1 MPPKKQPVGPP
12 PKPVPGPYLSLAKE
26 QNKVRKM
33 GFLYQRIPE
42 ALIWKKRFFVV
53 TETSLLSFGKPIDPA
68 SAEFDPEDETSKNLK
83 GYTSLSLTKT
93 ELVKAT
99 EEMGGSGEDL
109 IKLTTGDATEYFHL
123 CTTKPKGP
131 KPKQK
136 KKVEEEAETTKA
148 ADDDVSAAD
157 DVVDDMGTKEPSEA
171 VVAAAEDVVLEEA
184 NGDVA
189 EVVEPTASPQLE
201 AVSAATEGA
210 GTGDALLEWSARQQ
224 DVVEY
229 VWKGTN
235 PFTEMYSGLKA
246 EVLVPGDPTTG
257 MNLGL
262 VDRLLRAERV
272 LVGGEAQLLPCIGGQ
287 RLHHRLQ
294 GEERNVRQRRTAT
307 PCPDPRNEIPFGGG
321 ARRWQRTGRCLK
333 QKRHPEHF

>member
-1 MPPKKQPVGPP
+1 MDHYAGTPHERISTRISSNWSPFTPGEYYQKGRPCRRRSSHKP

-26 QNKVRKM
+26 HNKVRKM

-148 ADDDVSAAD
+148 ADDDVSPAD

-210 GTGDALLEWSARQQ
+210 GTGDALLEWSAAIKAA
-224 DVVEY
+224 VEY
-229 VWKGTN
+229 ANEFELSDQMVPDEGLLEWYDTKWQKALEQSIDIAASPVTLFKHFRTSAGKKKERVFFLDV
-235 PFTEMYSGLKA
+235 PEWSFPKTEMWTA
-246 EVLVPGDPTTG
+246 
-257 MNLGL
+257 
-262 VDRLLRAERV
+262 LR
-272 LVGGEAQLLPCIGGQ
+272 QL
-287 RLHHRLQ
+287 R
-294 GEERNVRQRRTAT
+294 
-307 PCPDPRNEIPFGGG
+307 
-321 ARRWQRTGRCLK
+321 
-333 QKRHPEHF
+333 

>member
-1 MPPKKQPVGPP
+1 MPPKKQPIGPP

-136 KKVEEEAETTKA
+136 KNI
-148 ADDDVSAAD
+148 
-157 DVVDDMGTKEPSEA
+157 M
-171 VVAAAEDVVLEEA
+171 
-184 NGDVA
+184 
-189 EVVEPTASPQLE
+189 
-201 AVSAATEGA
+201 
-210 GTGDALLEWSARQQ
+210 
-224 DVVEY
+224 
-229 VWKGTN
+229 
-235 PFTEMYSGLKA
+235 
-246 EVLVPGDPTTG
+246 
-257 MNLGL
+257 
-262 VDRLLRAERV
+262 
-272 LVGGEAQLLPCIGGQ
+272 I
-287 RLHHRLQ
+287 
-294 GEERNVRQRRTAT
+294 
-307 PCPDPRNEIPFGGG
+307 
-321 ARRWQRTGRCLK
+321 
-333 QKRHPEHF
+333 